1 MLMKIL
7 AIGVGAFLGAIL
19 RYLVA
24 LGAHRVTHSPLP
36 WGTLIVNVVGC
47 FLLGFLATLMIG
59 PLKVSE
65 PVRLMLTVGF
75 LGGLTTFSSFGYE
88 TMALAGHGKF
98 LLAGANILTNNVLS
112 LVAVWV
118 GVKMAQLV

>member
-1 MLMKIL
+1 MSLTHDPRTLSEIRSYCKRKKL
-7 AIGVGAFLGAIL
+7 KNRCYALP
-19 RYLVA
+19 VA
-24 LGAHRVTHSPLP
+24 L
-36 WGTLIVNVVGC
+36 GTLIVNVVGC
-47 FLLGFLATLMIG
+47 LLLGFLAALMIG